1 MLLSEFVLHD
11 VLELAG
17 GLFGCLARWE
27 GLTGVGHDEVAAL
40 GRILGRQGV
49 FILERERE
57 GGRHMYV
64 HVFQVSMYTSKEMH

>member
-1 MLLSEFVLHD
+1 MLLSEFVLHY

-49 FILERERE
+49 FILERER
-57 GGRHMYV
+57 GGEA
-64 HVFQVSMYTSKEMH
+64 HVRTCISSKHVYK